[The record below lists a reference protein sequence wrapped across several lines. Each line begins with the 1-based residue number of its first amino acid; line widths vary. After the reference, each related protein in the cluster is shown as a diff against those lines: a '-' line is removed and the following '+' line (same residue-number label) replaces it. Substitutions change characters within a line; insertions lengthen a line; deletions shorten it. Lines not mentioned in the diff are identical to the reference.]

1 MLTKAKEHPHGIHLP
16 RTIHKGDDRANDFH
30 HEGVAMTLLCSCGN
44 IIVDGLLGLASGNT
58 LGSLQLPLQLKVRQQ
73 IRKIWEQ
80 YTNLAAFDQY
90 TPQQYAVGQT
100 DDEQE

>member
-1 MLTKAKEHPHGIHLP
+1 
-16 RTIHKGDDRANDFH
+16 
-30 HEGVAMTLLCSCGN
+30 MTLLCSCGN